1 MNPIYNLKG
10 LAWYLGVP
18 AEELHFYA
26 TTIGRHYSEFP
37 RKKPNGEVRFINAP
51 GDVLKDIQRRIY
63 RKVLLKV
70 PLPESVHGGVKGRS
84 PRTNAATHL
93 HQPCVVRLD
102 IKKCFPSIRPKL
114 VYRLYTEHLGFSP
127 DVAGV
132 LTKLTT
138 YDRELPQGAPT
149 STALA
154 NLILFFEC
162 EDDIIAAATRSRS
175 RNTRFIDDLI
185 FSGKNPTDVIR
196 EVVKSLGR
204 IGLSVS
210 HKKLD
215 IMRSSD
221 RQEVTGLTVNRKV
234 KPSVSQA
241 KQSQIRAAIF
251 QLDSNSPDFSRN
263 RQSVIGRI
271 AYLKQTNPGAA
282 KRLNRFLESRVG
294 AKECL
299 LQR

>member
-10 LAWYLGVP
+10 LAWYLGVR

-37 RKKPNGEVRFINAP
+37 MLKPNGEVRFINAP

-84 PRTNAATHL
+84 PRTNAAIHL

-102 IKKCFPSIRPKL
+102 IKKCFPSIGPKL
-114 VYRLYTEHLGFSP
+114 VYQLYTVHLRLSP
-127 DVAGV
+127 DVASI

-162 EDDIIAAATRSRS
+162 EDDIIAAAARSRS
-175 RNTRFIDDLI
+175 KNTRFVDDLI

-215 IMRSSD
+215 IMRSSA
-221 RQEVTGLTVNRKV
+221 RQEVTGLTVNRKT

-241 KQSQIRAAIF
+241 KQSRIRAAIF
-251 QLDSNSPDFSRN
+251 QLDPSSPDFIRN
-263 RQSVIGRI
+263 KQSVLGRI
-271 AYLKQTNPGAA
+271 AYLRQTNPGAA
-282 KRLNRFLESRVG
+282 TRLNRLLKVRV
-294 AKECL
+294 EL
-299 LQR
+299 